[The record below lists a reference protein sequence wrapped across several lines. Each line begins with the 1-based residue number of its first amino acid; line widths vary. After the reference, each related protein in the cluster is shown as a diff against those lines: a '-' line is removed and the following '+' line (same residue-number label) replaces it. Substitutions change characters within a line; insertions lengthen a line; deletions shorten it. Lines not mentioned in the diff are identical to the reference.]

1 LLVDEVIIEESIS
14 VGRACRIIGLNRSM
28 YYYKSIKD
36 DSEVENKLQDLAE
49 KKPTRGLG
57 HYFGLIRNQGL
68 IWNYK
73 RVERIYK
80 KLQLNLRRKRKRRVP
95 ARIKEPLVNTM
106 KMNQTWSMDF
116 MHDALETGRKVK
128 VLNIIDDF
136 NREVLAIDVA
146 GSITGERV
154 KEVLIDIIEWRGL
167 PEEIRTDNG
176 PEFISA
182 VLEQFCESNN
192 IKLKHIQPGQ
202 PTQNAFIERFN
213 RTFRE
218 DILDAYIFKNIN
230 ELKDLAEEWMND
242 YNENYPHQSL
252 GGISPKQYLKIKN
265 SYFSTV

>member
-1 LLVDEVIIEESIS
+1 MLVEEVITEESIS
-14 VGRACRIIGLNRSM
+14 VGRACKIIGLNRSM
-28 YYYKSIKD
+28 YYYKSVKD
-36 DSEVENKLQDLAE
+36 DSEVENKLQDLAQR
-49 KKPTRGLG
+49 KPTRGLG
-57 HYFGLIRNQGL
+57 HYFGLIRNEGL
-68 IWNYK
+68 VWNHK
-73 RVERIYK
+73 RVERVYK

-106 KMNQTWSMDF
+106 RVNQTWSMDF

-154 KEVLIDIIEWRGL
+154 KEVLSDIIEWRGL
-167 PEEIRTDNG
+167 PEAIRTDNG

-192 IKLKHIQPGQ
+192 ITLKHIQPGQ

-218 DILDAYIFKNIN
+218 DILDAYIFKSVN

-252 GGISPKQYLKIKN
+252 GGISPKQYLKNKN
-265 SYFSTV
+265 SYFYAV